1 MRLLII
7 LLLLFATT
15 GADAN
20 SGVRGIW
27 YDRARDG
34 HGLDIVEA
42 GDVHFIVFYTYDA
55 AGEPEWYAASGRLE
69 GSRYEGALLRYT
81 APPAAGQP
89 ARGRSV
95 GTLAIDFA
103 IAPGTGACADGTPR
117 GGARVAA
124 LSVRIDAESFAWC
137 IEPLVPLGVDPVGM
151 MGGLWYGGPADD
163 GWGLG
168 TYFVPRAGGAVDGV
182 ALHYHYDAAGEPRW
196 VIANGPAQGYRIE
209 AAWQSMRGYCRAC
222 TPRALTPRAAGEVR
236 LALSTP
242 LADPALATN
251 RLDQSL
257 AYPGPAGGRFDRSTR
272 LVRLSGTYAPPRAVA
287 TRDSVVVG
295 AAGDAGTEVYFDIPY
310 AAAPTGALRWRAPQ
324 PAPARYAPQASTD
337 FGPAC
342 PQLPGQGFFAAVP
355 PRQSEDCLSLNVW
368 TPAGAAGS
376 NADRP
381 VMVWIHGGG
390 HVQGGAA
397 QQYAGE
403 RYIYDGS
410 QYARRGVVF
419 VSINYRLAALGYGA
433 FADFIGE
440 HPDQPGAGNYGLLDQ
455 IAALRWVEAN
465 IRAFGGD
472 PGNVT
477 IFGESA
483 GGVSVCA
490 LLASPLAR
498 GLYDRAI
505 IQSGNCT
512 ASVPRLTVPTAN
524 REAAITQGERLKQR
538 LGCTTGDVRA
548 CLRAASVEAILAAGQ
563 GATAFAGSG
572 ETYGQVV
579 DDHALTTDIGDAVR
593 RGSAA
598 PVPLIIGINE
608 DETTTLIP
616 VSQRPQTVEAYEALV
631 RARLANIAP
640 LALQQYPAQAYT
652 PVWRA
657 WTAINT
663 DIAFICPAARA
674 ARDHAGAGNP
684 AYAYYFTQSLP
695 NSPELGAFH
704 AIEIPFLFTDMAE
717 YPASIRELAT
727 RMKDLWVGFARTGVP
742 VLPGGAP
749 WPAHPAGSQLGVIID
764 ATGMVPQTGYRDAY
778 CGFWDRFVSL

>member
-1 MRLLII
+1 MRLLLA
-7 LLLLFATT
+7 LLLLLAAAAAT
-15 GADAN
+15 AD

-42 GDVHFIVFYTYDA
+42 GDIHFIVFYTYDA
-55 AGEPEWYAASGRLE
+55 AGEPEWYAATGRLA
-69 GSRYEGALLRYT
+69 GNRYDGTLVRYT
-81 APPAAGQP
+81 APPAPGQP
-89 ARGRSV
+89 AQGRTV

-103 IAPGTGACADGTPR
+103 IAPRTGACADGADR
-117 GGARVAA
+117 GSARVAA

-137 IEPLVPLGVDPVGM
+137 IEPLVPLGRDPVGM

-163 GWGLG
+163 GWGIG
-168 TYFVPRAGGAVDGV
+168 TYFVARAGGAIDAV
-182 ALHYHYDAAGEPRW
+182 ALHYYYDAAGAPRW
-196 VIANGPAQGYRIE
+196 VIANAPASGYTFDSS
-209 AAWQSMRGYCRAC
+209 WQSMSGYCRSC
-222 TPRALTPRAAGEVR
+222 TPRALTPRAAGSVR

-242 LADPALATN
+242 IQDPGLQSN
-251 RLDQSL
+251 RLEQTL
-257 AYPGPAGGRFDRSTR
+257 AHPGPNGGRFDRNTR
-272 LVRLSGTYAPPRAVA
+272 LVRLSGTFAPARTAV
-287 TRDSVVVG
+287 TRDGIVVG
-295 AAGDAGTEVYFDIPY
+295 NAADGGTEAYFAIPY
-310 AAAPTGALRWRAPQ
+310 AAPPTGALRWRAPQ
-324 PAPARYAPQASTD
+324 AAAPRYTALAATD

-368 TPAGAAGS
+368 TPAGAAGTQ
-376 NADRP
+376 ADRP

-397 QQYAGE
+397 QQYDGN

-410 QYARRGVVF
+410 QFARRGAVV
-419 VSINYRLAALGYGA
+419 VSINYRLAALGYGV
-433 FADFIGE
+433 FAELIGE

-465 IRAFGGD
+465 IAAFGGN

-498 GLYDRAI
+498 GLFDRAI

-512 ASVPRLTVPTAN
+512 ASVPQLTTPTAN
-524 REAAITQGERLKQR
+524 REAAVTQGERIKQR
-538 LGCTTGDVRA
+538 LGCTSGDVRT

-563 GATAFAGSG
+563 GATSFAGTG
-572 ETYGQVV
+572 ETYGQVI
-579 DDHALTTDIGDAVR
+579 DGHALTRNIGDALR
-593 RGSAA
+593 DGSAS

-616 VSQRPQTVEAYEALV
+616 VSQRPQTAEAYEALV
-631 RARLANIAP
+631 RSRLSTIAP
-640 LALQQYPAQAYT
+640 LVLQQYPAAAYT

-674 ARDHAGAGNP
+674 ARDHAAAGNP
-684 AYAYYFTQSLP
+684 VYAYYFTQSLP
-695 NSPELGAFH
+695 TAPELGAFH

-717 YPASIRELAT
+717 YPASFRELAA
-727 RMKDLWVGFARTGVP
+727 RMKDTWVGFARTGIP
-742 VLPGGAP
+742 ATPGGAP
-749 WPAHPAGSQLGVIID
+749 WPIHPSTSQLGVVID
-764 ATGMVPQTGYRDAY
+764 AMGMVPRAGYRDAY
-778 CGFWDRFVSL
+778 CGFWNRFVEL